1 MSQTIYVWLILAC
14 GLFWLVGVYNRLMRL
29 RARALD
35 VSAALDKQV
44 MVCVRLVNSE
54 ATATHRN
61 EDESSMAPHAPFD
74 ECWLQLLQATRFAD
88 AVWGVSRK
96 NRLSNEA
103 QQRRAESWGHLQDA
117 WSAWLAQPPDLAGAR
132 VPDTLAIEWEA
143 NAGKV
148 LVIKDALNRILEG
161 YNDAIKQY
169 PARCV
174 SGILGFG
181 VITPL

>member
-29 RARALD
+29 RSRALD

-44 MVCVRLVNSE
+44 MVCVRLVATQAE
-54 ATATHRN
+54 ATDQS
-61 EDESSMAPHAPFD
+61 DEAPTQAPFAPFD
-74 ECWLQLLQATRFAD
+74 ECWLQLLQANRFAE
-88 AVWGVSRK
+88 AVWGASRK
-96 NRLSNEA
+96 NRLSDEA

-117 WSAWLAQPPDLAGAR
+117 WNAWLAQPPDLAGAR

-143 NAGKV
+143 NAAKV
-148 LVIKDALNRILEG
+148 LVIQEALNRILEG
-161 YNDAIKQY
+161 YNDAIQQY

-181 VITPL
+181 VIAPL